1 MIDYHAIHKEKKNKI
16 YHITILYTMYMIYIL
31 SNSSDIL
38 LKVAL
43 KHNKPKPDT
52 LFQLENTTRG
62 YLERIRTLLNYY
74 VQLY

>member
-1 MIDYHAIHKEKKNKI
+1 
-16 YHITILYTMYMIYIL
+16 MYMIYIL